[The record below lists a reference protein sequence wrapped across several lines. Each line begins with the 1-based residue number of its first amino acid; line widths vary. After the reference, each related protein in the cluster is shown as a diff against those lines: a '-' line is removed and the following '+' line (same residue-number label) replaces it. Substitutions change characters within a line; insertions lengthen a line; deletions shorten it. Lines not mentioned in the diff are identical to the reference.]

1 MNSNFTFFIV
11 IGSLLAIA
19 IYTSSLNSVSAD
31 TVTTCTATSKK
42 TTVCSVTDCD
52 MADPACKPSNWDC
65 KLNKD
70 GKTWS
75 CKQHQTRTAASISP
89 DLDRALNIVVQAES
103 HNATNV
109 PKSDL
114 LKKGDLLNEPALTK
128 NNSDT
133 KVPSHLD
140 DLNDKNNSATVN
152 PELQ

>member
-1 MNSNFTFFIV
+1 MHSEFIFFVV
-11 IGSLLAIA
+11 IGSVLVIA
-19 IYTSSLNSVSAD
+19 MFASALNSVSAD
-31 TVTTCTATSKK
+31 TVTTCTATGKK
-42 TTVCSVTDCD
+42 TTTCSVTDCN

-75 CKQHQTRTAASISP
+75 CKQAATKTAASISP

-103 HNATNV
+103 HNTTKV
-109 PKSDL
+109 PKTDL
-114 LKKGDLLNEPALTK
+114 QKGDILNEPALTK

-133 KVPSHLD
+133 KVPSHLG
-140 DLNDKNNSATVN
+140 DLNNDNNSVMVN